1 MVTAT
6 GGPRGDVADRLW
18 ESLESYLKL
27 EGVELDDLEV
37 RGRGRGRMVRI
48 SVDALG
54 GIGVGRL
61 AELSREMSRLLDD
74 TEPVSGAYTLE
85 VTSPGLERLLRRP
98 SHFEKAIGREVD
110 VKTNEEIDGSKRH
123 CGILEGIGEEHLRL
137 VMDGDTRTIPLR
149 LVAQAR
155 TIFRW
160 EKSPKPGGKRGK
172 R

>member
-6 GGPRGDVADRLW
+6 GGPRGDIADRLW
-18 ESLESYLKL
+18 DTLESYFEA

-37 RGRGRGRMVRI
+37 RGSGRIVRVI
-48 SVDALG
+48 VDAPG
-54 GIGVGRL
+54 GIGVDRI
-61 AELSREMSRLLDD
+61 AELSRGVARLLDT
-74 TEPVSGAYTLE
+74 TEPVDGSYTLE

-110 VKTNEEIDGSKRH
+110 VKTTEEIEGSKRH
-123 CGILEGIGEEHLRL
+123 RGVLEGIGEGRLRL
-137 VMDGDTRTIPLR
+137 AVDGTTRTVPLQS
-149 LVAQAR
+149 VAQAR

-160 EKSPKPGGKRGK
+160 EKAPKPGGKRGK